1 MPSNSTADRSVR
13 TVADDEPPVEGDAEA
28 CRGGASDAG
37 DERGD
42 DDLPVRRATR
52 VMRLLKLAATTLAA
66 LAGAAKALGL
76 V

>member
-13 TVADDEPPVEGDAEA
+13 TTASDEPSIEGDGDE
-28 CRGGASDAG
+28 CRDDAG
-37 DERGD
+37 GERGD
-42 DDLPVRRATR
+42 GDLPVRRATR
-52 VMRLLKLAATTLAA
+52 IMRLLKLAATTLAA

>member
-13 TVADDEPPVEGDAEA
+13 TTAIDEPSVEGD
-28 CRGGASDAG
+28 G
-37 DERGD
+37 DECRDDGGEGGD

-52 VMRLLKLAATTLAA
+52 IMRLLKLAATTLAA

>member
-1 MPSNSTADRSVR
+1 MPSNSTADRRVR
-13 TVADDEPPVEGDAEA
+13 TTDSGAPPAEGD
-28 CRGGASDAG
+28 G
-37 DERGD
+37 DGD

-66 LAGAAKALGL
+66 LATAAKALGL

>member
-1 MPSNSTADRSVR
+1 MPSNSTADRGVR
-13 TVADDEPPVEGDAEA
+13 TTASDDAPIEGDGDDSD
-28 CRGGASDAG
+28 GGADPS
-37 DERGD
+37 
-42 DDLPVRRATR
+42 VRRATR

>member
-13 TVADDEPPVEGDAEA
+13 TAAGDEPSVERDDTE
-28 CRGGASDAG
+28 CRSDAG

-42 DDLPVRRATR
+42 DDMPVRRATR
-52 VMRLLKLAATTLAA
+52 IMRLLKLAATTLAA

>member
-13 TVADDEPPVEGDAEA
+13 TAASDESSTEGDSDE
-28 CRGGASDAG
+28 RHGDAG
-37 DERGD
+37 GERGD
-42 DDLPVRRATR
+42 DDRTVRRVTR
-52 VMRLLKLAATTLAA
+52 IMRLLKLAATTLAA